1 MRKQFVKRDELK
13 IKMIRMG
20 MSAQDVAK
28 ALETSRQSFY
38 KKLDG
43 SVEFNENDLCVLKT
57 LFGTGIFF

>member
-1 MRKQFVKRDELK
+1 
-13 IKMIRMG
+13 MIRMG